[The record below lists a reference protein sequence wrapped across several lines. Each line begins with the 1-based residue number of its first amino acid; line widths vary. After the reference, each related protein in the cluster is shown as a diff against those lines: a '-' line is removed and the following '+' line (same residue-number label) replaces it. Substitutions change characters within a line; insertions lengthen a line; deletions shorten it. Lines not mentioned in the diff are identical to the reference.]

1 MTTTAGT
8 SSYASLPYPGDVQV
22 PDVPADLKTLI
33 DRLDTIFTNV
43 FGGSAATP
51 MPSAPI
57 TPGILTAAASQ
68 GTFQTQLNT
77 QGTNITTLQGQVAT
91 LQSQVATLQSQIAVL
106 QRTPIAY
113 SKIYPS
119 YVTIPGGAAGATPKV
134 LNTVTVAS
142 QTYRQLLLI
151 QAQSTW
157 DLAYDTNHGPLL
169 QQVLV
174 NGQQRS
180 ASFQQGF
187 ELTMNDTY
195 MMTIEA
201 GATATIVQQIS
212 APETFES
219 QSNQFWQSYYEEPH
233 LYVLALPW
241 TGGVV
246 GEVWP

>member
-22 PDVPADLKTLI
+22 PDVPADVKTLV
-33 DRLDTIFTNV
+33 DRLDVIFTNV

-51 MPSAPI
+51 MPSSPI
-57 TPGILTAAASQ
+57 TPGILAAAAGQ

-77 QGTNITTLQGQVAT
+77 QGASITALQGQVAT

-113 SKIYPS
+113 TKVYPS

-134 LNTVTVAS
+134 LNTLTIAS
-142 QTYRQLLLI
+142 QSYRQLLLI

-174 NGQQRS
+174 NGQQRA

-187 ELTMNDTY
+187 ELTMNDAY
-195 MMTIEA
+195 LMTVES
-201 GATATIVQQIS
+201 GASTTIVQQVS
-212 APETFES
+212 APETWES
-219 QSNQFWQSYYEEPH
+219 QTGQFWQTYYTQPK
-233 LYVLALPW
+233 LMVIALPW
-241 TGGVV
+241 TGGIVA
-246 GEVWP
+246 ETS